1 MSIGNT
7 LIRALNKPITRG
19 VLEKIIFMRYA
30 QRGKKIER
38 VRYHSKFNAWEF
50 RIGGISFLSTGP
62 GWVYDKDYLKD
73 QVRMLSGFAYT
84 PTQGDVVVD
93 VGAGVGEETIIYSDL
108 VGQSGKVYA
117 IEAHPK
123 TYSALT
129 YLIESNSLRN
139 VMISNLALSDK
150 AGDVS
155 IQDSD
160 NSLANSILQVAES
173 STVAVQSETFDE
185 FVERNHIQ
193 TIDLLKMNVEGAEQ
207 LIIKGMSQSIELVKR
222 VAISCH
228 DFRYHQGESIFFKTK
243 ALVIEF
249 LSKHDF
255 EVSTQRSSIPM
266 IDDYVYGT
274 NRKVRD

>member
-7 LIRALNKPITRG
+7 LIHALNGPITRG
-19 VLEKIIFMRYA
+19 ILERIIFMRYV

-38 VRYHSKFNAWEF
+38 VKYHSKINAWEF
-50 RIGGISFLSTGP
+50 RIEGISYLSTGP
-62 GWVYDKDYLKD
+62 GWVYDKDYLLD
-73 QVRMLSGFAYT
+73 QVKMLSGFAYI
-84 PTQGDVVVD
+84 PTHGDVVVD
-93 VGAGVGEETIIYSDL
+93 VGAGVGEETIVFSDL
-108 VGQSGKVYA
+108 VGKSGRVYA

-129 YLIESNSLRN
+129 YMVESNSLRN
-139 VMISNLALSDK
+139 VIVSNLALSDK

-160 NSLANSILQVAES
+160 NSLANSILQITDA

-185 FVERNHIQ
+185 FVERNDIQ

-207 LIIKGMSQSIELVKR
+207 LILKGMSHSLERIKR
-222 VAISCH
+222 VSISCH

-243 ALVIEF
+243 QLVIEF
-249 LSKHDF
+249 LTKHDF
-255 EVSTQRSSIPM
+255 EISTQHSSVAM
-266 IDDYVYGT
+266 VDDYVYGT
-274 NRKVRD
+274 NRNVHG

>member
-1 MSIGNT
+1 M
-7 LIRALNKPITRG
+7 
-19 VLEKIIFMRYA
+19 
-30 QRGKKIER
+30 
-38 VRYHSKFNAWEF
+38 
-50 RIGGISFLSTGP
+50 
-62 GWVYDKDYLKD
+62 
-73 QVRMLSGFAYT
+73 
-84 PTQGDVVVD
+84 VVD